1 MKKAIRSGSDGKIDL
16 ENVNMTTEQK
26 YKSFLIAYAEKNTPD
41 ISSIVS
47 PDGQDSKTFNMED
60 IMIKN
65 TCSGTKTG
73 KIDGKRGRASL
84 WAFLL
89 LILGAT
95 LAAAGQNT
103 GQTPPLPKA
112 ESILDAFVE
121 KSGGRAVFDK
131 IINRRTT
138 STMKLSVLPAPA
150 EVTTIV
156 TKAGPYR
163 CVVNS
168 QAFGKVEFGSDGRTV
183 WEINPMTGPKIYE
196 GMESKRFQFLYGL
209 DLPMR
214 WREVFKKVEYTG
226 LETVEERPAFKV
238 QAVSLDDYPVTY
250 YFDQA
255 SGLLVKIEYPM
266 ETTIGQSLQEIF
278 LLDYR
283 SVGGTLFPYLQIRR
297 ELGRE
302 MTLTFKSVEYNAE
315 IPEGTFA
322 LPEAIRKISKTGK

>member
-1 MKKAIRSGSDGKIDL
+1 M
-16 ENVNMTTEQK
+16 N
-26 YKSFLIAYAEKNTPD
+26 
-41 ISSIVS
+41 
-47 PDGQDSKTFNMED
+47 
-60 IMIKN
+60 KN

-73 KIDGKRGRASL
+73 EIGGKRRRAGL

-95 LAAAGQNT
+95 LAAAGQT
-103 GQTPPLPKA
+103 VGQTLPLPKA
-112 ESILDAFVE
+112 ESLLDAFVE

-131 IINRRTT
+131 IANRRTT

-156 TKAGPYR
+156 TKAGPYL

-183 WEINPMTGPKIYE
+183 WEINPMTGPQIKE
-196 GMESKRFQFLYGL
+196 GLEKKRFQFLYSL

-214 WREVFKKVEYTG
+214 WREVFKKVECTG
-226 LETVEERPAFKV
+226 LETVAEKPAFKV
-238 QAVSLDDYPVTY
+238 QAFSLDDYPVAY
-250 YFDQA
+250 YFDQV

-266 ETTIGQSLQEIF
+266 ETTIGQSLQEIIMR
-278 LLDYR
+278 DYR
-283 SVGGTLFPYLQIRR
+283 SVDGILFPYIQIRR

-302 MTLTFKSVEYNAE
+302 MTLTFKSVEYNVE
-315 IPEGTFA
+315 VPEGTFA

>member
-16 ENVNMTTEQK
+16 ENVNMTADPRH
-26 YKSFLIAYAEKNTPD
+26 KSFLTAYAEENTAD
-41 ISSIVS
+41 ISGIVS
-47 PDGQDSKTFNMED
+47 PDGQDSITFDMED

-65 TCSGTKTG
+65 TRFGTKTG
-73 KIDGKRGRASL
+73 EIGGKRGRAGL
-84 WAFLL
+84 GAFLL
-89 LILGAT
+89 FILGAA
-95 LAAAGQNT
+95 LAAAGQT
-103 GQTPPLPKA
+103 AGQTPPLPKA

-131 IINRRTT
+131 IANRRTT

-150 EVTTIV
+150 EVTTIL

-183 WEINPMTGPKIYE
+183 WEINPMTGPQIKE
-196 GMESKRFQFLYGL
+196 GLESKRFQFLYSL

-214 WREVFKKVEYTG
+214 WREVFKKVECTG

-238 QAVSLDDYPVTY
+238 TAVSFDDYPVAY
-250 YFDQA
+250 YFDQV

-266 ETTIGQSLQEIF
+266 ETTIGRSLQEII
-278 LLDYR
+278 LRDYR
-283 SVGGTLFPYLQIRR
+283 SVDGTLFPYLQIRR

-302 MTLTFKSVEYNAE
+302 MTLTFKSVEYNVE
-315 IPEGTFA
+315 ITEGMLA

>member
-1 MKKAIRSGSDGKIDL
+1 MTID
-16 ENVNMTTEQK
+16 
-26 YKSFLIAYAEKNTPD
+26 
-41 ISSIVS
+41 
-47 PDGQDSKTFNMED
+47 MED

-73 KIDGKRGRASL
+73 KIGGKRGRASL
-84 WAFLL
+84 LAFLL
-89 LILGAT
+89 LILGAK
-95 LAAAGQNT
+95 LAAAGQS
-103 GQTPPLPKA
+103 PPLPKA
-112 ESILDAFVE
+112 ESILDAFIE

-131 IINRRTT
+131 TVNRRTT
-138 STMKLSVLPAPA
+138 STMKLSVLRDPA

-183 WEINPMTGPKIYE
+183 WEINPISGPKIYE
-196 GMESKRFQFLYGL
+196 GMESKRFQFLYSL

-214 WREVFKKVEYTG
+214 WREVFKKVECTAV
-226 LETVEERPAFKV
+226 ETVEERAAFKV
-238 QAVSLDDYPVTY
+238 TAVSLDDYTLAY

-266 ETTIGQSLQEIF
+266 ETAIGRNIQEIF
-278 LLDYR
+278 LRDYR
-283 SVGGTLFPYLQIRR
+283 SVDGTLFPYLQIRR

-302 MTLTFKSVEYNAE
+302 MTLTFKSVEYNVE

-322 LPEAIRKISKTGK
+322 LPETIRKISRTWR

>member
-1 MKKAIRSGSDGKIDL
+1 M
-16 ENVNMTTEQK
+16 N
-26 YKSFLIAYAEKNTPD
+26 
-41 ISSIVS
+41 
-47 PDGQDSKTFNMED
+47 
-60 IMIKN
+60 KN

-73 KIDGKRGRASL
+73 EIGGKRRRAGL
-84 WAFLL
+84 GAFLL
-89 LILGAT
+89 FILGAV
-95 LAAAGQNT
+95 LAAAGQT
-103 GQTPPLPKA
+103 LPLPKA

-131 IINRRTT
+131 IANRRTT
-138 STMKLSVLPAPA
+138 STMTLSVLPAPA

-168 QAFGKVEFGSDGRTV
+168 QAFGKIEFGSDGRSV
-183 WEINPMTGPKIYE
+183 WEINPMTGPQIKE
-196 GMESKRFQFLYGL
+196 GLEKKRFQFLYSL

-214 WREVFKKVEYTG
+214 WREVFKKVECAG

-238 QAVSLDDYPVTY
+238 TAVSLDDYLVTY

-266 ETTIGQSLQEIF
+266 ETTIGQSLQEII
-278 LLDYR
+278 LRDYR
-283 SVGGTLFPYLQIRR
+283 SVGGTLFPYLQIRQ

-302 MTLTFKSVEYNAE
+302 MTLTFKSVEYNVQV
-315 IPEGTFA
+315 PEGTFA